1 MRMKDEM
8 KVLIADDVA
17 PNAVKLLQEACYEV
31 NTRKYSPEELKE
43 KLGHYH
49 VLVVRSVTKVR
60 KDLIDAVEGSN
71 LKLIVRAGVG
81 LDNIDVKYA
90 ESKGIEVKNTPNS
103 SIGSVAELVLG
114 HMLSL
119 ARNLHRSNVTMRQG
133 AWPKKEYKGTELFNS
148 TLGIIGYGRIG
159 REIGSKAN
167 ALGMKVQFHE
177 IYDVQDADDYAKQV
191 GMDTLVTTSDFITLH
206 VPALSG
212 KPPILGETEF
222 QKMKK
227 GVYVVNCARGGVL
240 SEEALLKA
248 IDDGIVAGAGLD
260 VFEKEPP
267 KNKALLENERISFS
281 PHIGA
286 NTFEAQERIANELVE
301 ILLDL
306 CERRHE

>member
-1 MRMKDEM
+1 MSMKDEM
-8 KVLIADDVA
+8 KVLIADDIA
-17 PNAVKLLQEACYEV
+17 PSAVKLLQEACYEV
-31 NTRKYSPEELKE
+31 DTSKYSPDELKTR
-43 KLGHYH
+43 LGHYH
-49 VLVVRSVTKVR
+49 VLVVRSATKVR

-71 LKLIVRAGVG
+71 LKMIVRAGVG

-90 ESKGIEVKNTPNS
+90 ESKGIEVRNTPNS

-119 ARNLHRSNVTMRQG
+119 TRNLHRSNVTMRKG

-159 REIGSKAN
+159 REVGSKAN
-167 ALGMKVQFHE
+167 ALGMKVQFYE
-177 IYDVQDADDYAKQV
+177 IYNVQDAEDYAQQV
-191 GMDTLVTTSDFITLH
+191 DMDTLVSTSDFITLH
-206 VPALSG
+206 VPALPG
-212 KPPILGETEF
+212 KPPILGESEF

-227 GVYVVNCARGGVL
+227 GVYVINCARGGVL

-248 IDDGIVAGAGLD
+248 INDGIVAGAGLD

-267 KNKALLENERISFS
+267 ENKALLENERISFS

-286 NTFEAQERIANELVE
+286 NTFEAQERIGNELVE
-301 ILLDL
+301 ILVDL
-306 CERRHE
+306 CERRHV